1 MTDKMNLLGN
11 ETSPYLRQHKD
22 NPVHW
27 MPWGKE
33 AFAKARAEG
42 KPVLLSVGYAACHW
56 CHVMAHE
63 SFEDPATA
71 DVMNSLF
78 VNIKVDREERP
89 DIDSLYQNALA
100 LMGGQGGWPLTMFLT
115 PDAEA
120 FWGGTYFPQY
130 PRHGL
135 PGFREVLRGVA
146 ESYADEKEKVAHNTA
161 TMTEALKKL
170 QDGQA
175 GQMVLPERIGEI
187 GSLLM
192 RLIDP
197 VHGGFA
203 GGQEGAPKFPNLP
216 AQALLWDC
224 YLRTGEDHYKAAT
237 LLSLTRMCQGG
248 IYDHVDGG
256 FARYT
261 VDTEWLTP
269 HFEKMLYDNALFIDL
284 LSEVYRETQHPLFA
298 ARVRETVDWAARCLS
313 IEKDGEKDGLT
324 AFASSFDADS
334 DDGSGH
340 VAEGAYYIWKA
351 GDIDAA
357 LGSDAAFYREAM
369 DITAYGNWH
378 ERPGYSIPNRL
389 ANPAWRGEEEEA
401 KLGALH
407 RKLRFHRRQRI
418 PPARDDKVLAD
429 WNGLMIAALVK
440 AAFVF
445 DEASWADMAAQA
457 YRFACKHMMAA
468 DTGMLR
474 HVWCD
479 GRAAH
484 PATLDDYAAMMQAA
498 LALFEHT
505 GEAAYLN
512 DAQRWR
518 GIVERD
524 YADTARGGFYM
535 TADAATDL
543 PLRPQTADDTA
554 VPAGNAVMVGVYY
567 RLALLTGDMAA
578 LDTAEKTAR
587 AFSALN
593 PGHYFSRAT
602 LIRHSLAAA
611 MPLTLYIA
619 AGGDG
624 KAQDFLY
631 GLRHVSAPH
640 LVHIPAPQSAVL
652 PKTHPVYGKTPQDGA
667 TAAYLCPG
675 QSCLP
680 PTASADN
687 LKDMI
692 KALRGGRHRPPANDG

>member
-1 MTDKMNLLGN
+1 MNLLGN
-11 ETSPYLRQHKD
+11 ETSPYLRQHKN

-27 MPWGKE
+27 MPWGTE
-33 AFAKARAEG
+33 AFAKAKAEG

-78 VNIKVDREERP
+78 INIKVDREERP
-89 DIDSLYQNALA
+89 DIDSVYQSALA

-146 ESYADEKEKVAHNTA
+146 ESYTTEKEKVSHNTK

-187 GSLLM
+187 GGFLM

-203 GGQEGAPKFPNLP
+203 SGQGGAPKFPNLH
-216 AQALLWDC
+216 AHALLWDC

-237 LLSLTRMCQGG
+237 LLSLIRMCQGG

-261 VDTEWLTP
+261 VDAEWLIP
-269 HFEKMLYDNALFIDL
+269 HFEKMLYDNAQFIDL

-298 ARVRETVDWAARCLS
+298 ARVRETIDWAVRGLG
-313 IEKDGEKDGLT
+313 IEKDGLT
-324 AFASSFDADS
+324 GFASSFDADS

-351 GDIDAA
+351 GDIDVA

-369 DITAYGNWH
+369 DITVYGNWH

-407 RKLRFHRRQRI
+407 RKVRFHRQQRTA
-418 PPARDDKVLAD
+418 PARDDKVLAD

-445 DEASWADMAAQA
+445 NEQSWRDMATAA
-457 YRFACKHMMAA
+457 YRFVRTHMMDAK
-468 DTGMLR
+468 TQVLH

-484 PATLDDYAAMMQAA
+484 PATLDDYAAMILAA
-498 LALFEHT
+498 LSLFEQT
-505 GEAAYLN
+505 GDVDYLN
-512 DAQRWR
+512 DASNWR
-518 GIVERD
+518 HILEAE
-524 YADTARGGFYM
+524 YADDVRGGFYM
-535 TADAATDL
+535 TAKGADDL

-554 VPAGNAVMVGVYY
+554 VPAGNGMMVSVYY
-567 RLALLTGDMAA
+567 RIAQLTGDQSAR
-578 LDTAEKTAR
+578 DRAEKTAR
-587 AFSALN
+587 AYSAIN
-593 PGHYFSRAT
+593 SGHFFSRAT
-602 LIRHSLAAA
+602 LLRHSLAVAT
-611 MPLTLYIA
+611 PLSLYIA
-619 AGGDG
+619 AADGGAD
-624 KAQDFLY
+624 DFIY
-631 GLRHVSAPH
+631 NLRHVSAPH
-640 LVHIPAPQSAVL
+640 LVRIPATHATDL
-652 PKTHPVYGKTPQDGA
+652 PKTHPVFGKTTQGGMS
-667 TAAYLCPG
+667 TAYLCPG

-680 PTASADN
+680 PTTSAEA

-692 KALRGGRHRPPANDG
+692 KAVRGGRHRPPANDG

>member
-27 MPWGKE
+27 MPWGE
-33 AFAKARAEG
+33 AAFAKARAEG

-71 DVMNSLF
+71 DLMNSLF

-146 ESYADEKEKVAHNTA
+146 ESYAAEKEKVTHNTKVL
-161 TMTEALKKL
+161 TDALKAL

-175 GQMVLPERIGEI
+175 GPLFLPERIGET
-187 GSLLM
+187 GRFLM

-203 GGQEGAPKFPNLP
+203 GGQDGAPKFPNLP

-224 YLRTGEDHYKAAT
+224 YLRTDEEHYKAAT

-248 IYDHVDGG
+248 IYDHIDGG

-261 VDTEWLTP
+261 VDAEWLVP
-269 HFEKMLYDNALFIDL
+269 HFEKMLYDNALFVDL

-298 ARVRETVDWAARCLS
+298 LRVRETIDWAARSLS
-313 IEKDGEKDGLT
+313 VEKDGL
-324 AFASSFDADS
+324 AGFASSFDADS

-351 GDIDAA
+351 GDVDAA
-357 LGSDAAFYREAM
+357 LGPDAAFYREAM

-407 RKLRFHRRQRI
+407 RKLRFHRRQRLA
-418 PPARDDKVLAD
+418 PARDDKVLAD
-429 WNGLMIAALVK
+429 WNGMMIAALVK
-440 AAFVF
+440 AGFVF
-445 DEASWADMAAQA
+445 GEAAWITLAEKA
-457 YRFACKHMMAA
+457 YRFVCTHMMAA
-468 DTGMLR
+468 ESGVLH
-474 HVWCD
+474 HVWCE

-484 PATLDDYAAMMQAA
+484 PAMLDDYAAMMQAA

-505 GEAAYLN
+505 GAASYLA

-518 GIVERD
+518 GILERD
-524 YADTARGGFYM
+524 YADDARGGFYM
-535 TADAATDL
+535 TAAGAADL

-554 VPAGNAVMVGVYY
+554 APAGNAVMIGVYA
-567 RLALLTGDMAA
+567 RMAQLTGDMTAQEM
-578 LDTAEKTAR
+578 AEKTAR

-593 PGHYFSRAT
+593 PGHAFSRAT

-611 MPLTLYIA
+611 TPLTLYIA
-619 AGGDG
+619 EGADR
-624 KAQDFLY
+624 KTDDFLFV
-631 GLRHVSAPH
+631 LRHVSAPH
-640 LVHIPAPQSAVL
+640 LVRIPATQGAAL
-652 PKTHPVYGKTPQDGA
+652 PSTHPAFGKTAQGEESV
-667 TAAYLCPG
+667 AYLCAG
-675 QSCLP
+675 HSCLP
-680 PTASADN
+680 PVTSPDS
-687 LKDMI
+687 LKEMV